1 MTGSLAQITLV
12 VGREIVEALLVVGI
26 LNAWLGHRAD
36 SASART
42 GKRFLWAGVGAGL
55 AASALLAAAML
66 GFANLLEG
74 DREDLFQLFVT
85 GLAAALILQMVTW
98 MHRQGGRLQ
107 DELNHGAE
115 RAAGRQNWW
124 GLLFL
129 AAIAVARE
137 GSETVVFLYGILA
150 SAKRTSLPAGIAAAA
165 VGLAAAGA
173 LYWLLQLGSR
183 RFPWHVFFRVTE
195 VLLLFLAA
203 SLLMTALD
211 RAIGL
216 DLAPTLSPPL
226 WDTSWLLDDMAGIG
240 GFVSAMTGYRARPE
254 MLSVLVYVLYWL
266 VVAVLLSLPM
276 RTRVDA
282 SAS

>member
-1 MTGSLAQITLV
+1 MTGSLGQIVLV
-12 VGREIVEALLVVGI
+12 VWRESVEALLVVGI

-36 SASART
+36 PASARM
-42 GKRFLWAGVGAGL
+42 GKRFLLAGVGAGL
-55 AASALLAAAML
+55 AVSALLAAAML
-66 GFANLLEG
+66 GFASLLEG
-74 DREDLFQLFVT
+74 DREDLFQLVVT

-107 DELNHGAE
+107 EELNRGAE
-115 RAAGRQNWW
+115 RAASRENWW

-150 SAKRTSLPAGIAAAA
+150 SAGGTSLPGGIAAAA
-165 VGLAAAGA
+165 VGSAAAGA

-183 RFPWHVFFRVTE
+183 RIPWRVFFRITE

-211 RAIGL
+211 RVIGL
-216 DLAPTLSPPL
+216 DLAPTLSPLL

-254 MLSVLVYVLYWL
+254 LASVLVYVLYWL
-266 VVAVLLSLPM
+266 AVAALLSLPK
-276 RTRVDA
+276 RARAAAGTP
-282 SAS
+282 